1 MYTESQKTTYAVN
14 NKDIR
19 SFLGYPED
27 YPLHKI
33 VEDLIPYLRKS
44 RKDEEL
50 YGNEAVEET
59 LARHTKT
66 IQEWAISI
74 FGVPFPEENL
84 MKEVVSGESIE
95 GRPVMQ
101 NVLKMVEGPRYRGIV
116 CVDVQRLG
124 RGDLEDQGRMIK
136 VLQFSN
142 TKVLTP
148 NQWFDLSNKFD
159 KKFFEQKMRESKEY
173 LDYIKEI
180 MGNGRMRSVLDGSY
194 PHSIAP
200 YGFNRIHIE
209 GAKGYT
215 LEYNQEEYKVCKLA
229 VNLIENGLH
238 IQYTVQEDDT
248 ITSIAKTFGITKRM
262 LSDCNINA
270 DFKVGDTI
278 NIDADYPGTGI
289 IANYLNFLGIK
300 PRSKERWTPYMV
312 RSFLVSLAAH
322 GFVSWGRRKTLI
334 TLNNGNFLKS
344 RPLNNQDAIIV
355 KGRHP
360 AIYTER
366 ESKIIKEHLE
376 RSKKPIRNDKII
388 KNPLVGLIKC
398 ELCGCNMQ
406 RRPYSQRQRKYKF
419 RAYSIDRTKL
429 RLLLREHKGELSLN
443 DIARS
448 LHVSKHIIDN
458 WFSASDKHFTIPYAT
473 KWFELKK
480 LLNIETTEFDE
491 ALTTYYES
499 EEPHID
505 ILLCGTK
512 GCNNVASDLNLIEKR
527 VIESLQIILKD
538 YKDYIKDYANKVKEE
553 IQTNESALEMLNKK
567 IEEQKQ
573 KLDKLC
579 DLLESGIYSEQLFSE
594 RKFKIDTEII
604 NLERKR
610 KQLSSN
616 NNIKKF
622 EEVQKMIP
630 QIEEVLYN
638 YDEDMTPE
646 MKNNLLSSIIKVIY
660 YKKELG
666 GRKYKDNFKL
676 KIYLKI

>member
-19 SFLGYPED
+19 SFLGYSED
-27 YPLHKI
+27 YPLYRI
-33 VEDLIPYLRKS
+33 VEDLIVYLRKS

-74 FGVPFPEENL
+74 FGVPFPEKNL

-101 NVLKMVEGPRYRGIV
+101 NVLKMIEGPRYRGVV

-180 MGNGRMRSVLDGSY
+180 MGNGRMRSVLDGSW
-194 PHSIAP
+194 PHSTAS
-200 YGFNRIHIE
+200 YGFNRIRIQ

-238 IQYTVQEDDT
+238 IKYNIQENDT
-248 ITSIAKTFGITKRM
+248 ITSISKIFGIRKNM
-262 LSDCNINA
+262 LFDCNTDI
-270 DFKVGDTI
+270 DFKIGNII
-278 NIDADYPGTGI
+278 NIDVNSPGTSI
-289 IANYLNFLGIK
+289 IANYFDYLGIK
-300 PRSKERWTPYMV
+300 PRNGKHWTPAMV
-312 RSFLVSLAAH
+312 RNILTSLAAH
-322 GFVSWGRRKTLI
+322 GFVSWNRRKTII

-355 KGRHP
+355 RGRHP

-366 ESKIIKEHLE
+366 ESKIIKEHFE
-376 RSKKPIRNDKII
+376 KSNMPIRNDRCIR
-388 KNPLVGLIKC
+388 NPLVGLVKC
-398 ELCGCNMQ
+398 ELCDCNMQ
-406 RRPYSQRQRKYKF
+406 RRPFDKRQRNCKF
-419 RAYSIDRTKL
+419 RAYDIDKTKL
-429 RLLLREHKGELSLN
+429 RLLLREHKRDLSLN

-448 LHVSKHIIDN
+448 LHISKYVVDH
-458 WFSASDKHFTIPYAT
+458 WFCSTDKYFALPHAD

-480 LLNIETTEFDE
+480 LLNIETDEFDE
-491 ALTTYYES
+491 AMTTFIEDTA
-499 EEPHID
+499 PHVD
-505 ILLCGTK
+505 TLVCSTR
-512 GCNNVASDLNLIEKR
+512 GCTNIGSDLELVEKR
-527 VIESLQIILKD
+527 IIESLQIILSN

-553 IQTNESALEMLNKK
+553 IKTNESALEILNKK

-579 DLLESGIYSEQLFSE
+579 DLLESGVYSEQLFSE
-594 RKFKIDTEII
+594 RKLKIDTEIV

-610 KQLSSN
+610 KQLSSS

-622 EEVQKMIP
+622 EEIQKMIP
-630 QIEEVLYN
+630 QIEEVLYH

-666 GRKYKDNFKL
+666 GRNYKDNFKL